1 MLWPGCLRSCAS
13 LPLRQRLAGRRL
25 TRLTLSLVSTA
36 NFIPPASWPPD
47 LLLTGTDTRDPR
59 EAVPRLTPEGRF
71 LFGSRAEG
79 DRDPVALR
87 GEPVAERQHASIRST
102 NMT

>member
-36 NFIPPASWPPD
+36 KFIPPASWPPD
-47 LLLTGTDTRDPR
+47 LLPTGTATRDPR
-59 EAVPRLTPEGRF
+59 EAVLRLTPEGRF

-79 DRDPVALR
+79 AGEDRKRVVEGKRVSVRVSL
-87 GEPVAERQHASIRST
+87 GGGG
-102 NMT
+102 